1 MLPVIT
7 PEKKYHTLDEIQ
19 LRKEKLAA
27 ELQRDNEQFTTL
39 WNQLFVPRK
48 GSTKGEWVSGLIAN
62 SVTAVDTFLLVRKLF
77 KNYGFLFGKKKKR

>member
-7 PEKKYHTLDEIQ
+7 PEKKYHTLNEIQ
-19 LRKEKLAA
+19 ARKEQLAA
-27 ELQRDNEQFTTL
+27 ELQHDNEQFSTL

-48 GSTKGEWVSGLIAN
+48 DSTKGEWVSSLITN

-77 KNYGFLFGKKKKR
+77 KNYGHLFRKKNR